1 MFISSFLNHLH
12 NKYHQH
18 STLYQFTEK
27 GFHDSHLPLLKLARG
42 LRHCTQDQ
50 HLRVLKGIVSAK
62 FWANRP
68 KLCGNCAFQQ
78 NFHNR
83 ELVEIT
89 AFYVV

>member
-12 NKYHQH
+12 NKYHQY

-42 LRHCTQDQ
+42 LRHCTQDKN
-50 HLRVLKGIVSAK
+50 LRVLKGTVSAK
-62 FWANRP
+62 FRANRP

-89 AFYVV
+89 AFYIV